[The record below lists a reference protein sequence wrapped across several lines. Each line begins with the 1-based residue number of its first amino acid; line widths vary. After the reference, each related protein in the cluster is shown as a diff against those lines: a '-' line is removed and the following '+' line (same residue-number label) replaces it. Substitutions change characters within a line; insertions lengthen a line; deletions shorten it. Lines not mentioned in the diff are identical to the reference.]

1 MENLQ
6 LPQLGEGRK
15 MEREKESRFGEIV
28 AREEKGRKVTSGS

>member
-1 MENLQ
+1 
-6 LPQLGEGRK
+6 